1 MIFFWSWVTASLI
14 AVIGC
19 IYLIVGA
26 VLVGRFG
33 RGRFGRGRFPQSRSL
48 GQPTPAVTM
57 LRPLHGDEPGL
68 DENLLTFCR
77 QNYPGPIQVVCG
89 VADPTDA
96 AIAVVQR
103 LHNSL
108 PGRDFDLVIN
118 SVQRGRNRKI
128 SNLTNMEPS
137 IRHPVVVLA
146 DSDIRVHPDYLARV
160 VSELEQ
166 PGVGAVTCLYY
177 GDALGGFWSKL
188 LALDINSHFLPNI
201 IVGIALDLTR
211 PCFGSTIALRRET
224 LVAIGGFK
232 KFADY
237 LADDYAI
244 GLAVRAHGDKVS
256 IPPFAVAHM
265 CSQDSAK
272 ELWRHELRWAR
283 TIRSIDPLGYAG
295 QLFSHPFAWAS
306 LAALSAGSQPA
317 IMAALGIAVVSLGCR
332 ALLLKQVQQAFG
344 LPRQSYWLV
353 PARELVSFVVFV
365 AGILGRRVSWKAHL
379 YQAMSGG
386 RALAGR
392 ETK

>member
-1 MIFFWSWVTASLI
+1 MIFFWSWVTASVI

-33 RGRFGRGRFPQSRSL
+33 RRRFPRSRSL
-48 GQPTPAVTM
+48 GQPFATPAITV
-57 LRPLHGDEPGL
+57 LKPLHGDEPGL

-77 QNYPGPIQVVCG
+77 QVYPGPIQVVCG

-96 AIAVVQR
+96 AIAVVRR

-108 PGRDFDLVIN
+108 PGRDFDLVVN
-118 SVQRGRNRKI
+118 SVLRGRNRKV

-146 DSDIRVHPDYLARV
+146 DSDIRVHPDYLAHLV
-160 VSELEQ
+160 AALEQ

-188 LALDINSHFLPNI
+188 LALDINSHFLPNV

-224 LVAIGGFK
+224 LVTIGGFK
-232 KFADY
+232 TFADY

-244 GLAVRAHGDKVS
+244 GLAVRGLTAARCRYHPSRSLTCVRRIQRKSYGSTNCDGPELS
-256 IPPFAVAHM
+256 EASTPSATPAP
-265 CSQDSAK
+265 CSRTPSRGHH
-272 ELWRHELRWAR
+272 WR
-283 TIRSIDPLGYAG
+283 P
-295 QLFSHPFAWAS
+295 
-306 LAALSAGSQPA
+306 
-317 IMAALGIAVVSLGCR
+317 
-332 ALLLKQVQQAFG
+332 
-344 LPRQSYWLV
+344 
-353 PARELVSFVVFV
+353 
-365 AGILGRRVSWKAHL
+365 
-379 YQAMSGG
+379 
-386 RALAGR
+386 
-392 ETK
+392 

>member
-1 MIFFWSWVTASLI
+1 
-14 AVIGC
+14 
-19 IYLIVGA
+19 
-26 VLVGRFG
+26 
-33 RGRFGRGRFPQSRSL
+33 
-48 GQPTPAVTM
+48 
-57 LRPLHGDEPGL
+57 
-68 DENLLTFCR
+68 
-77 QNYPGPIQVVCG
+77 
-89 VADPTDA
+89 VADPTDP

-103 LHNSL
+103 LHNVL
-108 PGRDFDLVIN
+108 QGRDFNLVVN
-118 SVQRGRNRKI
+118 SAIRGGNRKV

-146 DSDIRVHPDYLARV
+146 DSDIRVDPDYLARLV
-160 VSELEQ
+160 AALEQ

-188 LALDINSHFLPNI
+188 LALNINSHFLPNV

-211 PCFGSTIALRRET
+211 PCFGSTIALRSET
-224 LVAIGGFK
+224 LATIGGFK
-232 KFADY
+232 AFADY

-244 GLAVRAHGDKVS
+244 GLAVRAHGSEVT

-272 ELWRHELRWAR
+272 EVWQHELRWAR
-283 TIRSIDPLGYAG
+283 TIRSIDPIGYAG
-295 QLFSHPFAWAS
+295 QVFSHPFAWAS

-317 IMAALGIAVVSLGCR
+317 IMAALAIAMASLACR
-332 ALLLKQVQQAFG
+332 ALMLKQVQQVFG

-365 AGILGRRVSWKAHL
+365 AGIAGRHVSWKAHQ

-386 RALAGR
+386 RALADR